1 MIKKHFLNS
10 THWES
15 ILKQLSLI
23 SYMNINF
30 CLLGENGLYFY
41 HLIFLS
47 VLKSLF
53 KSQTLQILLTFK
65 FYQITLA
72 TETSL
77 K

>member
-1 MIKKHFLNS
+1 
-10 THWES
+10 
-15 ILKQLSLI
+15 
-23 SYMNINF
+23 MNINF
-30 CLLGENGLYFY
+30 CLLGKNGLYFY